1 MRLVSYLGKFSKK
14 LASLADCIYALMGKK
29 AEWLLGEPQQKAF
42 ELIKKELIQAP
53 VLFAF
58 DLNENHQ
65 VSADS
70 SQYALG
76 AVLLQNTCHK
86 GWQRVEY
93 ASPKLTEAKR
103 RYVMIKKEALTRKK
117 FDFYL
122 VDRHF

>member
-1 MRLVSYLGKFSKK
+1 M
-14 LASLADCIYALMGKK
+14 
-29 AEWLLGEPQQKAF
+29 LGEPQQKAF
-42 ELIKKELIQAP
+42 KLIKKEFIQTP
-53 VLFAF
+53 VLCAF
-58 DLNENHQ
+58 DLNKNHQ

-76 AVLLQNTCHK
+76 AVLLQHTCHK